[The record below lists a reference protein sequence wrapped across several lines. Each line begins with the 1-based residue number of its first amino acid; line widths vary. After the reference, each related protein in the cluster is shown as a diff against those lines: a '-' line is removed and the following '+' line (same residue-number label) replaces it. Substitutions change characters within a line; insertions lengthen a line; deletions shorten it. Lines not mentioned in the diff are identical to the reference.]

1 MKKIDI
7 KSLVVGILATVLVMV
22 TIGSVAVGCASN
34 NWREAGGHWVNCGCE
49 KCKIWNKKLIES
61 GYNPDFAK

>member
-22 TIGSVAVGCASN
+22 TAGAVWGGVDAWQFPIAIAIGGMCAWLYAS
-34 NWREAGGHWVNCGCE
+34 R
-49 KCKIWNKKLIES
+49 
-61 GYNPDFAK
+61 